1 MASSFID
8 LPMKLLTPSSSNNN
22 IKEFALKTVPTAS
35 KTEIKSFLQ
44 SMYGLQVE
52 KVRTLNMQGKKK
64 RRGGH
69 LIARPNYKK
78 AYVTLKNPFA
88 FASDFFP
95 VGAMEEDTQGMNK
108 LSNVSNRAEWKAP
121 QLGAKYDFRVNL
133 GNLSC
138 SRKRSTE
145 S

>member
-8 LPMKLLTPSSSNNN
+8 LPMKLLTPSSSNN
-22 IKEFALKTVPTAS
+22 IKEFALKTVPAAS

-78 AYVTLKNPFA
+78 AYVTLKNPFV

-108 LSNVSNRAEWKAP
+108 LSNNVRKRGEWKAL
-121 QLGAKYDFRVNL
+121 QLGAKNDFRVKL
-133 GNLSC
+133 GNLSY
-138 SRKRSTE
+138 SQKRSTE